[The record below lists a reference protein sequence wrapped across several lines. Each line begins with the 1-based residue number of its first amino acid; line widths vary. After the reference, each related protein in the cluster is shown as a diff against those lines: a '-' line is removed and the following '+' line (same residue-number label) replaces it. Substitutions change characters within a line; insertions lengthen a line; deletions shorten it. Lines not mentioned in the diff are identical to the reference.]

1 MTLLKAIFDSHASL
15 EWVYNMRAPLSWIKE
30 FVDIPESITA
40 EQISDG
46 LIRVGFEVEEII
58 TQGSDLTGPLVFAQV
73 LSIEELTEFKKP
85 VRYVGLD
92 CGENATRYVI
102 CGATNFAVG
111 DVIVAAL
118 PGAVLPGD
126 FVIAARET
134 YGKTSNGMICSA
146 RELGLGDDHSGIMTF
161 TEGSVTIGAD
171 AIAGLLINDVI
182 FDIAVNPDRGYAL
195 SIRGIAREVAA
206 SQGLA
211 FRDPVEPLRGLTF
224 PETGKGVAAKI
235 ADPSTA
241 SVFYLRT
248 LSDFDPTA
256 TTPLWMRRRIEKMGM
271 RAISLVV
278 DVTNYVML
286 ELGQPLHAF
295 DKSKIKGGLTI
306 KRAGKAQPFTT
317 LDGQIRQ
324 LDPDDLMVCDDEQP
338 LALAGTMG
346 GASSE
351 ISDSTTEI
359 ALEAVRFEPICVAK
373 NSRRHKLSSEAS
385 RRLERSVDPSLAEFA
400 SARFV
405 QLLTENSSAR
415 HVATVVAG
423 EPRYAP
429 VVKIDPAFISRTLGV
444 EIAPSKIA
452 EVLRIIGCDVDEKTF
467 EVDPPS
473 WRSDLLTPSDFTE
486 EVARMIGYD
495 QIPSVLPPRPLHAS
509 LTVNQKRRRAVAQMF
524 ANRGLAEVQTFPFTN
539 QETIDFMGFVGERAA
554 TYKIANPMSEEFP
567 LMRVHLV
574 PGLIEVAA
582 RNISRG
588 AKDFAIFEMGSI
600 FRSSQKLVPFISP
613 DLSQRP
619 DQKQIEEIFASV
631 PTQGY
636 HVAGLLVGK
645 NETED
650 WQGKARSYTWQD
662 AIACAQ
668 DVLSLCHLKW
678 TVERSEFAP
687 WHPGRCA
694 ELVVNGKAVAH
705 AGELHPRIV
714 AKYGLPERS
723 VAFAVAL
730 SALPESELVRPSTV
744 GTMPAALQDVALIV
758 DAGVAASAVESALR
772 TGAGDLLESITLFDR
787 YDKLGDDKISLA
799 FSLVFR
805 APDRTLTGAEV
816 AAMREAA
823 VAEAFKA
830 TGAILRTA

>member
-1 MTLLKAIFDSHASL
+1 
-15 EWVYNMRAPLSWIKE
+15 MRAPLSWIKE
-30 FVDIPESITA
+30 FVDIPASISA
-40 EQISDG
+40 EQISDA

-58 TQGSDLTGPLVFAQV
+58 TQGADLTGPLVFAKV
-73 LSIEELTEFKKP
+73 LSIEELSEFKKP

-92 CGENATRYVI
+92 SGEKETRYVI
-102 CGATNFAVG
+102 CGATNFVVG
-111 DVIVAAL
+111 DMIVAAL

-126 FVIAARET
+126 FAIGARET

-161 TEGSVTIGAD
+161 AEGTVKIGAD
-171 AIAGLLINDVI
+171 AIEGLMINDVI

-195 SIRGIAREVAA
+195 SIRGIAREVAG
-206 SQGLA
+206 SLNLK
-211 FRDPVEPLRGLTF
+211 FTDPVDALRNLTF
-224 PETGKGVAAKI
+224 TETGKGVKAKI
-235 ADPSTA
+235 ADPTTA

-248 LSDFDPTA
+248 LSNFDPAA

-271 RAISLVV
+271 RSISLVV

-317 LDGQIRQ
+317 LDGQVRQ
-324 LDPDDLMVCDDEQP
+324 LDPDDLMVCDDDQP

-351 ISDSTTEI
+351 ISETTTEI
-359 ALEAVRFEPICVAK
+359 ALEAVRFDPVCVAK

-385 RRLERSVDPSLAEFA
+385 RRLERSVDPSLAQFA

-405 QLLTENSSAR
+405 QLLTENSSAQ
-415 HVATVVAG
+415 HVATVVDG
-423 EPRYAP
+423 EPRFAP
-429 VVKIDPAFISRTLGV
+429 VVKVDPAHISRILGV
-444 EIAPSKIA
+444 EISPTEIAKI
-452 EVLRIIGCDVDEKTF
+452 LQTIGCDINEKTF
-467 EVDPPS
+467 EVDPPA
-473 WRSDLLTPSDFTE
+473 WRSDLLTSADFAE

-495 QIPSVLPPRPLHAS
+495 KIPSILPPRPKHAS
-509 LTVNQKRRRAVAQMF
+509 LTPTQKRRRAVAAML
-524 ANRGLAEVQTFPFTN
+524 ASRGLAEVQTFPFTN
-539 QETIDFMGFVGERAA
+539 QETIDSMGFLGERAS
-554 TYKIANPMSEEFP
+554 TYRIANPMSEEFP

-613 DLSQRP
+613 DLSKRP
-619 DQKQIEEIFASV
+619 NKKIIDEIFASV
-631 PTQGY
+631 PPQAY

-645 NETED
+645 SESED
-650 WQGKARSYTWQD
+650 WQGKARSYNWQD
-662 AIACAQ
+662 AIAYAQ
-668 DVLSLCHLKW
+668 DILQLCNLQW
-678 TVERSEFAP
+678 TVKRSDFAP

-694 ELVVNGKAVAH
+694 ELIVDGKAVAH
-705 AGELHPRIV
+705 AGELHPRII

-723 VAFAVAL
+723 VAFAVGL
-730 SALPESELVRPSTV
+730 SALPDSDLVRPTTV

-758 DAGVAASAVESALR
+758 DANVSAAEVESALR
-772 TGAGDLLESITLFDR
+772 TGAGELLESITLFDR
-787 YDKLGDDKISLA
+787 YDKLGDGKISLA

-805 APDRTLTGAEV
+805 APDRTLTGVEVTEMRESAV
-816 AAMREAA
+816 AAA
-823 VAEAFKA
+823 VKA